1 MMYENPISKGHT
13 VTLNRQAFLLRLW
26 RENGRSPWR
35 ILLQSAT
42 TGERQTFTDLNS
54 FFSHI
59 EDMTSC
65 PEETQHGLQG

>member
-1 MMYENPISKGHT
+1 MMYENPISKVHA
-13 VTLNRQAFLLRLW
+13 VTLNRQAFLLRIW

-59 EDMTSC
+59 EDMTSDSEDLE
-65 PEETQHGLQG
+65 PRLQG

>member
-1 MMYENPISKGHT
+1 MSLNSTIREHT
-13 VTLNRQAFLLRLW
+13 VTLNRQAFLLRIW

-42 TGERQTFTDLNS
+42 TGERHTFTDLHS

-59 EDMTSC
+59 ETMTSY
-65 PEETQHGLQG
+65 PEEKQQGLQG